1 MNPMNAL
8 RQYRNVNAHSQMADA
23 TPHQLIQ
30 MLMAGGLSRIA
41 QAKGT
46 MQRGQLAE
54 KGIMI
59 AKALSILGG
68 LREAL
73 DFEKGGELAQQYAS
87 LYDYMVRRLNE
98 ANRSNDSEI
107 LDEVTALLLTLKEG
121 WDAITITE

>member
-59 AKALSILGG
+59 AKALSILG
-68 LREAL
+68 
-73 DFEKGGELAQQYAS
+73 
-87 LYDYMVRRLNE
+87 
-98 ANRSNDSEI
+98 
-107 LDEVTALLLTLKEG
+107 
-121 WDAITITE
+121 